1 MATQNPNFTV
11 NQDDLAYILKQIII
25 AEREVGGES
34 LQSIIGPNAAILPW
48 GLRHVD
54 GSNNNLLP
62 GGQFVGAADQILPRL
77 LDPNFLNDQDGD
89 SLPLGPPPA
98 PVLTNTDYGSTG
110 SVVDADPRTI
120 SNLIVDMT
128 VTNPAAIAAWF
139 ANPLSVAAWE
149 EAHPG
154 MNPVAPGEAVN
165 PNDVEL
171 TNADLSNIPN
181 QSPDVGLSP
190 QFNGWMTFF
199 GQFFDHG
206 LDLITKGS
214 NGTVFVPLQPDD
226 PLYDPT
232 PGAPNFMALTRST
245 QVDGPGADGI
255 MGTADDTHHETINTT
270 TPWVDQNQ
278 TYTSHPSHQ
287 VFLRQYAFSVDSD
300 GDGTLDSHAVST
312 GKLLDG
318 AHGGIAT
325 WADTKAQAKAMLGLI
340 LDDYDV
346 LNVPLLATDPYGEFV
361 RGPNGFAQL
370 VMPPDATH
378 PTNWLLEGTAAGLVI
393 PPTALRTGHAFL
405 NDIAHHAEPVFVD
418 ADHNPATPPV
428 RQTADLD
435 SLTVDDNDPLTYDNE
450 MLDAHFVTGDGR
462 GNENIGL
469 TAVHNIFHSEHNR
482 LVDANKQTIL
492 ASGDLAFINQWL
504 DKNHQI
510 SSLPTPASAASLV
523 WDGERLFQSAKFVTE
538 MEYQHLVFEEFA
550 RKVQPAVN
558 PFVFTNTP
566 DINPAI
572 VAEFAHVVYRFGHSM
587 LTDTIDRLDINM
599 NADDI
604 ALFDGFL
611 NPQAF
616 EASGITAFEASGAII
631 RGMTRQAGNEI
642 DEFVVDTLRNRLLGL
657 PLDLAALNLA
667 RGRDTGVP
675 AFNVAR
681 AGFYHDSGNVDL
693 KPYDNWLAYA
703 QNLKNP
709 LSIVN
714 FIAAYGTHQLLL
726 AETTLEGKRAVA
738 MALVLGSTETIQGD
752 PTTTADDRTVVG
764 ANIADR
770 IAFLNSTG
778 AWAGVESGLNLVD
791 LWIGGLAERKTE
803 FGGMLGSTFNYVFEN
818 QMEKLQNGDRLYY
831 LSRLQGLNLLNEL
844 EPNTFAALVMRNT
857 DLGDTHSS
865 HLPGT
870 LFDTPDLILEL
881 DPTIKQITNLV
892 LDPSGHAIFQAG
904 GSADPMQDSDILQAI
919 DPKVTRINPGAD
931 VDGDGQGDGGYLRFS
946 GGEHVVL
953 GGTEGNDT
961 LIGDRGIDTLW
972 GDGGDD
978 YLNAQTESDQVFG
991 GDGDDIIVDPFGD
1004 NFLRGDA
1011 GNDVVSAGAGLN
1023 TIFGGEGQDF
1033 ILAGTDGSEVFAG
1046 RDNDFVLGGI
1056 GNEGLMGNEGDDWI
1070 EGGDGFDTLSG
1081 ENSQLFFNSTII
1093 GHDILNGQNN
1103 DTDYDGESG
1112 DDIMFEG
1119 PGIQRNNGMLGF
1131 DWGVHKFDPNPA
1143 HSDLAL
1149 GIAAN
1154 GIPAINGFDI
1164 QQDLTLRDRFDS
1176 TEGLS
1181 GWKFDDQLWG
1191 SDEPLGA
1198 VGAGGAEIIGGTIF
1212 DSALTQEGVDRI
1224 RGLSALLNGIDDG
1237 DVDEFGVTHPGIRL
1251 NTSTGANIILGGGGS
1266 DRITGRA
1273 GNDIIDGDSW
1283 LNVRILVHANKDGTG
1298 AVIGTSDGMA
1308 MKINAVDAAG
1318 NLLFNPDGSPIFIAG
1333 GKTMSQAMLDR
1344 TLNPGQLEAIR
1355 EILDGDTD
1363 NTANDVS
1370 IYFGASSG
1378 YTWQHNLDGS
1388 WTVTDT
1394 DVTNGDDGIDK
1405 LWNIETL
1412 RFTDRDVLI
1421 VNRPPTGAPT
1431 ITGAE
1436 NVLTADTTGIADP
1449 NGLGAFSF
1457 RWQASTDDG
1466 LTWSA
1471 TLATTQ
1477 SFTVPAARAGQL
1489 VRVTVDYTDQGGTAE
1504 TVTSVMTA
1512 RVGNNAN
1519 VAVETLNGTTG
1530 PNLLNG
1536 RGGPD
1541 ILNGNDGNDV
1551 LNGSGGNDT
1560 LNGGNGND
1568 TLNGGA
1574 GADTLDGGNDNDALN
1589 GGAGNDTITG
1599 GAGDD
1604 TISWSATSLLGFD
1617 IATDGRDVINGGTE
1631 GTVGDTFVIN
1641 GAASTE
1647 TFRIY
1652 THDAAVT
1659 AGVVAAANAAEIII
1673 TRTVQPLIGGPQ
1685 TSVIAELT
1693 EIEEI
1698 RINTTTVTTT
1708 PTPGTANGDTV
1719 QLIGNFVGTSLNLNT
1734 VHINGSTGDDT
1745 VDISALTS
1753 AHRIVFTSNGGHDT
1767 IVGTLRPQDIIRLA
1781 AGSTLADYQS
1791 TTANGMT
1798 TMSNGTHSITFPSA
1812 GVPTF
1817 EVTPANGGG
1826 GADGG
1831 TGGQTGGGG
1840 DGQNQGGDDGGNDD
1854 GQNQGGGGD
1863 DGQNGG
1869 GGDDGQDGGDDDGQ
1883 DQGGDDGG
1891 NGGQNNGG
1899 DDDTGGGDDS
1909 GDDDGQT
1916 DGDGGG
1922 NGGGDDDGQNQGG
1935 SDDDGSGDGG
1945 SDPLPVAAR
1954 TLIGTVAGD
1963 VLIGAAG
1970 ADTILAG
1977 GGGDIVAGD
1986 AGNDILR
1993 GEDGDDV
2000 VTAGDGNDSVTGGAG
2015 DDELHGGAGDDMLFG
2030 NAGKDMIHGEAG
2042 FDFIEGGAGEDQ
2054 VWAGDGDDTVIASAG
2069 DGDDQYWGGYGN
2081 DTLDYAVATANLTVD
2096 LGNGFMQR
2104 GQVSGGST
2112 GTDIVYGFENV
2123 ITGSGHDTITATAA
2137 VNVMD
2142 GGLGNDTFR
2151 FLSAGAADG
2160 DTIYG
2165 FQPGDKIDFA
2175 AIDANSGMDGVQHFT
2190 LASGGAL
2197 TAAGQVVVT
2206 HEVLNGDEFTVI
2218 HGNVDSNTDADFTLM
2233 LKGNHNLTA
2242 SDFNGVS

>member
-11 NQDDLAYILKQIII
+11 NQDDLAYILKQIIV
-25 AEREVGGES
+25 AEREVAGES

-89 SLPLGPPPA
+89 SLPFGPPPA
-98 PVLTNTDYGSTG
+98 PVLTNTDYGSSG

-149 EAHPG
+149 DAHPG

-318 AHGGIAT
+318 SHGGIAT
-325 WADTKAQAKAMLGLI
+325 WADTKAQAKTMLGLI
-340 LDDYDV
+340 VDDYDV
-346 LNVPLLATDPYGEFV
+346 LNVPLLATDPYGEFI

-378 PTNWLLEGTAAGLVI
+378 PTNWLLEGTATGLAI

-405 NDIAHHAEPVFVD
+405 NDIAHHAEPVMVDTDHDPGTPAVRQVADTDVLDFNGDGVINAADLAAGAGQIKD
-418 ADHNPATPPV
+418 ADHNGV
-428 RQTADLD
+428 IDLADLAD
-435 SLTVDDNDPLTYDNE
+435 VNLDGEITAADLIADDRNPLTYDNE

-504 DKNHQI
+504 DKDHQI
-510 SSLPTPASAASLV
+510 TALPTPANTGSLV

-616 EASGITAFEASGAII
+616 EASGITASEAAGAII

-681 AGFYHDSGNVDL
+681 AGFYHDSGNIDL

-714 FIAAYGTHQLLL
+714 FIAAYGTHPLLL

-738 MALVLGSTETIQGD
+738 TALVLGTTETILGD
-752 PTTTADDRTVVG
+752 PSTAADDRTVIG
-764 ANIADR
+764 ASIADR

-892 LDPSGHAIFQAG
+892 LDATGHAIFQAG

-972 GDGGDD
+972 GDAGDD

-1011 GNDVVSAGAGLN
+1011 GNDVVSAGAGFN

-1191 SDEPLGA
+1191 SNEPIGA
-1198 VGAGGAEIIGGTIF
+1198 VGAGGAEVVGGTIF

-1224 RGLSALLNGIDDG
+1224 RGLGALLTGIDDD

-1308 MKINAVDAAG
+1308 MKVNAVDAAG
-1318 NLLFNPDGSPIFIAG
+1318 NLRFNPDGSPIYLAD

-1344 TLNPGQLEAIR
+1344 SLNPGQLEMIR

-1370 IYFGASSG
+1370 IYFGVSTG

-1394 DVTNGDDGIDK
+1394 DATDGDDGIDK

-1412 RFTDRDVLI
+1412 RFTDRDVMI

-1436 NVLTADTTGIADP
+1436 NVLTANTTGIADP

-1457 RWQASTDDG
+1457 RWQASADEG
-1466 LTWSA
+1466 LTWST

-1477 SFTVPAARAGQL
+1477 SFAVPAARVGQL
-1489 VRVTVDYTDQGGTAE
+1489 VRVVVDYTDQGGTAE

-1519 VAVETLNGTTG
+1519 VAVETLNGTAG

-1541 ILNGNDGNDV
+1541 TLNGNDGNDV

-1568 TLNGGA
+1568 SLNGGA

-1589 GGAGNDTITG
+1589 GGAGNDTIAG

-1631 GTVGDTFVIN
+1631 GTVGDTVVIN
-1641 GAASTE
+1641 GSASTE
-1647 TFRIY
+1647 TYRIY

-1659 AGVVAAANAAEIII
+1659 AGVVAATNAAEIVI
-1673 TRTVQPLIGGPQ
+1673 TRTVQPPIGGVQ
-1685 TSVIAELT
+1685 TSVIAELS

-1719 QLIGNFVGTSLNLNT
+1719 QLIGNFASTSLNLNT
-1734 VHINGSTGDDT
+1734 VHIDGSAGDDT
-1745 VDISALTS
+1745 VDISSLTS

-1767 IVGTLRPQDIIRLA
+1767 IVGTLRPQDIVRLA
-1781 AGSTLADYQS
+1781 PGSTLADYQS

-1798 TMSNGTHSITFPSA
+1798 TMSNGTHSITFASA
-1812 GVPTF
+1812 GTPTF
-1817 EVTPANGGG
+1817 EVDPGNGGG
-1826 GADGG
+1826 GNGASN
-1831 TGGQTGGGG
+1831 GGQDGG
-1840 DGQNQGGDDGGNDD
+1840 DGGQNPGGGDDGGNG
-1854 GQNQGGGGD
+1854 GQNGGGDD

-1869 GGDDGQDGGDDDGQ
+1869 GGDDGGNDDDG
-1883 DQGGDDGG
+1883 DNNGGSDDGG

-1899 DDDTGGGDDS
+1899 GDD
-1909 GDDDGQT
+1909 
-1916 DGDGGG
+1916 GG
-1922 NGGGDDDGQNQGG
+1922 NGGDDDGQNQGG
-1935 SDDDGSGDGG
+1935 DDGGGDDGSGDGG
-1945 SDPLPVAAR
+1945 TDPLPVAAR
-1954 TLIGTVAGD
+1954 TLIGTAAGD
-1963 VLIGAAG
+1963 VLLGAAG
-1970 ADTILAG
+1970 DDVVLGG
-1977 GGGDIVAGD
+1977 GGGDIVVGD
-1986 AGNDILR
+1986 GGHDILR

-2000 VTAGDGNDSVTGGAG
+2000 VTAGDGNDSVT
-2015 DDELHGGAGDDMLFG
+2015 
-2030 NAGKDMIHGEAG
+2030 
-2042 FDFIEGGAGEDQ
+2042 
-2054 VWAGDGDDTVIASAG
+2054 
-2069 DGDDQYWGGYGN
+2069 
-2081 DTLDYAVATANLTVD
+2081 
-2096 LGNGFMQR
+2096 
-2104 GQVSGGST
+2104 
-2112 GTDIVYGFENV
+2112 
-2123 ITGSGHDTITATAA
+2123 
-2137 VNVMD
+2137 
-2142 GGLGNDTFR
+2142 
-2151 FLSAGAADG
+2151 
-2160 DTIYG
+2160 
-2165 FQPGDKIDFA
+2165 
-2175 AIDANSGMDGVQHFT
+2175 
-2190 LASGGAL
+2190 
-2197 TAAGQVVVT
+2197 
-2206 HEVLNGDEFTVI
+2206 
-2218 HGNVDSNTDADFTLM
+2218 
-2233 LKGNHNLTA
+2233 
-2242 SDFNGVS
+2242 